1 VNAQQAC
8 GSRAAT
14 RQVPAFCLQPRR
26 CRHRLPHEPR
36 ERPGRHRSISP
47 KVTILGV
54 GISTV
59 NMEIGLE
66 QARSMIMTRQ
76 KAYICVNGVHGIM
89 KAQRDHS
96 HRATLNSSC
105 LAMH

>member
-1 VNAQQAC
+1 
-8 GSRAAT
+8 
-14 RQVPAFCLQPRR
+14 
-26 CRHRLPHEPR
+26 
-36 ERPGRHRSISP
+36 
-47 KVTILGV
+47 
-54 GISTV
+54 
-59 NMEIGLE
+59 
-66 QARSMIMTRQ
+66 MIMTRQ